1 MRDTVTGRSA
11 PALPW
16 RRCSAALWPDVVA
29 VVEAVGSPAEQ
40 AARAEAGAGG
50 AAEVAEMIVA
60 QGVAPGRV
68 RLETR
73 TERGVIEREI
83 RVYVR

>member
-1 MRDTVTGRSA
+1 MKRGSPVAAARAAKRDVA
-11 PALPW
+11 F
-16 RRCSAALWPDVVA
+16 DVVA